1 MRIPR
6 VQGIRRCVARVCVTC
21 RRDADAGLHERG
33 VRVPAKRC
41 TARLHYAELTGV
53 RHHVYPQQLLVA
65 DLIEALRA
73 ADGDVAFG
81 RAAAAIRI
89 AERPVIVLVDG
100 DEVSCDFV
108 LGCDGFHGVSRLAL
122 EGSACSGVDFG
133 ADLLSLLA
141 EVPPSSDHVV
151 YGLHPDGF
159 AGHMLRS
166 RTASRL
172 YPGGKGMNLA
182 LQDADEL
189 VAGLLD
195 QHRVGDDRRLNA
207 YSATCL
213 PAVWR
218 AVEFSHWMLDLLL
231 ARPTEGRFR
240 EGLRETRLAR
250 LMPGGLFAEEFA
262 INYVGLPE
270 AS

>member
-1 MRIPR
+1 
-6 VQGIRRCVARVCVTC
+6 
-21 RRDADAGLHERG
+21 
-33 VRVPAKRC
+33 
-41 TARLHYAELTGV
+41 
-53 RHHVYPQQLLVA
+53 VYPQQLLVA

-172 YPGGKGMNLA
+172 YLQIEPGTTRIAGPTSGSGTSSSGA
-182 LQDADEL
+182 LPPTA
-189 VAGLLD
+189 
-195 QHRVGDDRRLNA
+195 
-207 YSATCL
+207 
-213 PAVWR
+213 
-218 AVEFSHWMLDLLL
+218 FS
-231 ARPTEGRFR
+231 
-240 EGLRETRLAR
+240 
-250 LMPGGLFAEEFA
+250 
-262 INYVGLPE
+262 
-270 AS
+270 